1 MSRKKQN
8 KSPNKS
14 PKESKTVVVPGKA
27 ISDSEGYIKTFEIRE
42 KRIGIVFKT
51 IYVLAIFFAA
61 VFVDM
66 GSKLGGGLNPAYIA
80 EASVSAFFLMII
92 GYMVMYIFNEMK
104 CLKLNAEDLPQK
116 QIDKTEHSYSNIF
129 SAFVSCGLTAIL
141 CMAIGMKL
149 VDVLSAIA
157 LTSVFVIIIFVRL
170 IISVVAMYLSPKWSD
185 FWAHNIG
192 SILTTVAIIS
202 LFLAPAFSVQ

>member
-8 KSPNKS
+8 KLPNKS
-14 PKESKTVVVPGKA
+14 PKESKTVVVPGKT
-27 ISDSEGYIKTFEIRE
+27 ISDSDGYIKTFEIRE

-51 IYVLAIFFAA
+51 IYVFAIFFAA

-66 GSKLGGGLNPAYIA
+66 GGKLGAGLNPAYIA
-80 EASVSAFFLMII
+80 EASISAFFLMII

-129 SAFVSCGLTAIL
+129 SAFVSCGLTAVL
-141 CMAIGMKL
+141 CMMISIEL
-149 VDVLSAIA
+149 VDVFSAIV
-157 LTSVFVIIIFVRL
+157 LTSVFVIILFVRL
-170 IISVVAMYLSPKWSD
+170 MISVVAMYLSPKWSS
-185 FWAHNIG
+185 FWDHNIG
-192 SILTTVAIIS
+192 SILTTAAIIS